1 MTRLPNSYT
10 TEVLA
15 HIAIV
20 SYFIFA
26 YLAFSGG
33 EQTMVVWLK
42 LKKGQ
47 TYLHTYPLTPPRTPW
62 IILLLY
68 IALQLWYWE
77 YVLTSGFVLLG
88 ILRPLIHTKGKEDL
102 DFSRWKEH

>member
-1 MTRLPNSYT
+1 MIVLNEYKTRLPNSYT

-20 SYFIFA
+20 SHFIFA

-47 TYLHTYPLTPPRTPW
+47 TYLHTYPLTPPRTP
-62 IILLLY
+62 
-68 IALQLWYWE
+68 
-77 YVLTSGFVLLG
+77 
-88 ILRPLIHTKGKEDL
+88 
-102 DFSRWKEH
+102 